1 MNKKRIAVFTAIL
14 AFINLSI
21 FAQFINVK
29 KDANGWRLMD
39 GRKEIEVKGIVWS
52 YTPIG
57 ETHTYDLWSKSD
69 EYIERMIDTD
79 MPMLKAMGV
88 NAIRCFSD
96 IPPKWIEYIYTKYGI
111 YTIVNNLLGRYGVTV
126 NGTWYAN
133 TDYSD
138 LYTRETLVAM
148 AEETAEK
155 YRAVNG
161 VLMYMFGNESNYGL
175 VWSGSEIENLPAG
188 EQNTVKAGYLYSLLE
203 EAMAACKEIDPF
215 HPVGIVNGDTQ
226 YLELIKELCPSLDI
240 LGVNAY
246 RGYRFYDSFYENVA
260 DVLDKPI
267 MFTEAGADAYNEITH
282 QEDQFAQMSYLMS
295 QWKEIYQQGYGK
307 GRSQN
312 VIGGFVFEWIDE
324 WWKHYQNKDLEL
336 HNDTGT
342 WSNSGYELDYR
353 DGLNNMDEEWFGICA
368 QSTLTDRGI
377 NKRIPRASY
386 YLLQDIWKLSLYNST
401 EADIDKTFAG
411 LDTAMYLANGNEKS
425 IKEMLNENKIV
436 QIDTLDAT
444 VQVTTPVYMNRLLGA
459 LKKKDKRGAKDAFE
473 YVNEDKETV
482 KTTVSA
488 ETTLGLSLKPMENL
502 SGSVVLKAWTDAP
515 HTHLGDEYASYFKKG
530 SDAST
535 KTNAPDAPEYK
546 YVDLYSASMN
556 YTGNWFDINGYYHT
570 GHASFENTGDI
581 FNISKEAFDIIGYDT
596 YGSKAPIAL
605 EFVGKGLLQGL
616 SVIGGP
622 EIWGSAKPQIQANY
636 FRWFPTESLM
646 VPDFTLGVVYAE
658 EFGAKSVVNLDPYGA
673 YGAGRKASIYGEAVL
688 DPWVTVKAGVLH
700 AGNEKVDAIYK
711 KDNGKLAKIKLQDT
725 LGGYAQI
732 GTNMFQHMYIYGN
745 AIYRGLVAETNPA
758 AVRGSFFTAD
768 SGAGNR
774 FEMQV
779 GVDAS
784 YGDFVFKPVVRARVP
799 LQQPKDRKLVAD
811 NSPFIVGLG
820 NRQAI
825 EVEAVLTY
833 DPEGAT
839 WFHEWNGDDI
849 EGAKFAF
856 SLTGMYTLYA
866 GKTDFIP
873 FKSSDWN
880 TYTKASG
887 VKNSNYMWYDGSPL
901 PEQKNLWQV
910 GTRIVTNPIPDL
922 RVIVTADGGYLGAT
936 NGAYADAGNPEYI
949 YFVNAGLA
957 ARYNHWI
964 GSTNWSVNAWGPEGW
979 WRNFNM
985 TFPLQYSIDIAYGF
999 GKVPSFLDATN
1010 RIGVKVTGRKFG
1022 KYSQDAYNALPKGSV
1037 MNGSSYAEV
1046 TTYLNIGL

>member
-1 MNKKRIAVFTAIL
+1 MNKKRFAVFTGIL
-14 AFINLSI
+14 LFLHISI
-21 FAQFINVK
+21 FAQFITVK
-29 KDANGWRLMD
+29 KDDKGWRLMED
-39 GRKEIEVKGIVWS
+39 RKEIEVKGIVWS

-69 EYIERMIDTD
+69 EFIERMIDTD
-79 MPMLKAMGV
+79 MPLLKAMGV

-96 IPPKWIEYIYTKYGI
+96 IPPKWVEYIYTKYGI

-126 NGTWYAN
+126 NGTWYSN

-138 LYTRETLVAM
+138 LYTRQTLIAM

-175 VWSGSEIENLPAG
+175 VWSGSEIENLPVG

-203 EAMAACKEIDPF
+203 EAMAACKDIDPF

-260 DVLDKPI
+260 EVLDKPI

-368 QSTLTDRGI
+368 QSKLTDRGI

-386 YLLQDIWKLSLYNST
+386 YLLQDIWKLSLYKSS
-401 EADIDKTFAG
+401 ESDIDKTFAS
-411 LDTAMYLANGNEKS
+411 LDTAMYLSRGNEKS
-425 IKEMLNENKIV
+425 IKEMINENKMV
-436 QIDTLDAT
+436 QIDSLDVN
-444 VQVTTPVYMNRLLGA
+444 VQTTTPVYVNRLWGNI
-459 LKKKDKRGAKDAFE
+459 KKKDNVKDSFE
-473 YVNEDKETV
+473 YMNTEGENNR
-482 KTTVSA
+482 TTVSA
-488 ETTLGLSLKPMENL
+488 ETTLGLKLEPLENL
-502 SGSVVLKAWTDAP
+502 KGDVVLKVWNDAP
-515 HTHLGDEYASYFKKG
+515 RTSLGDEYASYYKKNP
-530 SDAST
+530 DNASAD
-535 KTNAPDAPEYK
+535 KELQYAD
-546 YVDLYSASMN
+546 VYSASMN
-556 YTGNWFDINGYYHT
+556 YSGSLFDVNGYYHT

-596 YGSKAPIAL
+596 YGSKAPIAIEL
-605 EFVGKGLLQGL
+605 VGKELLSGF

-622 EIWGSAKPQIQANY
+622 EIWGGAKPQIQANY
-636 FRWFPTESLM
+636 YRWFPTESLII
-646 VPDFTLGVVYAE
+646 PDFTLGIVYSE
-658 EFGAKSVVNLDPYGA
+658 EFGAKADPNLDPYNA
-673 YGAGRKASIYGEAVL
+673 YGAGRKASIYGEAVI
-688 DPWVTVKAGVLH
+688 DPWVTLKAGVLH
-700 AGNEKVDAIYK
+700 AGNEKVGAVYTR
-711 KDNGKLAKIKLQDT
+711 DNGKQAKINYLDT
-725 LGGYAQI
+725 LGGYAQL
-732 GTNMFQHMYIYGN
+732 GTNMFQHMYIYGT
-745 AIYRGLVAETNPA
+745 AIYRGLVTDTNPA

-774 FEMQV
+774 FEAQV

-784 YGDFVFKPVVRARVP
+784 YGDFVFKPVIRARVP
-799 LQQPKDRKLVAD
+799 LQGPQNRRLTQG
-811 NSPFIVGLG
+811 SPFIVGLG

-825 EVEAVLTY
+825 EAEAVITY

-839 WFHEWNGDDI
+839 WYHEWNSDDI
-849 EGAKFAF
+849 EGAKFAI
-856 SLTGMYTLYA
+856 SVSGMYTLYA
-866 GKTDFIP
+866 GKTDNIP
-873 FKSSDWN
+873 FKSSDSKSV
-880 TYTKASG
+880 TKETG
-887 VKNSNYMWYDGSPL
+887 VMVNGILWYDDSTAL
-901 PEQKNLWQV
+901 PAQRNLWQA
-910 GTRIVTNPIPDL
+910 GTRIVTNPVPGL

-936 NGAYADAGNPEYI
+936 TGAYAGAGTPEYI
-949 YFVNAGLA
+949 YFTNAGLA

-964 GSTNWSVNAWGPEGW
+964 GSTNWSFNAWGPEGW
-979 WRNFNM
+979 WRNFNQ
-985 TFPLQYSIDIAYGF
+985 TFPLQFNFDFAYGF
-999 GKVPSFLDATN
+999 GTQPSFLDSKN
-1010 RIGVKVTGRKFG
+1010 RIGVKLEGRKFG
-1022 KYSQDAYNALPKGSV
+1022 KNSSDPYGALPAGANI
-1037 MNGSSYAEV
+1037 NGSTYVEV
-1046 TTYLNIGL
+1046 TTYVNIGL

>member
-1 MNKKRIAVFTAIL
+1 MNKKRLAVFAAL
-14 AFINLSI
+14 VAFVNISI
-21 FAQFINVK
+21 FAQFITVK
-29 KDANGWRLMD
+29 KDDKGWRLLD
-39 GRKEIEVKGIVWS
+39 DRKEIEVKGIVWS

-96 IPPKWIEYIYTKYGI
+96 IPPKWVEYIYTKYGI

-138 LYTRETLVAM
+138 QYTRETLIAM

-175 VWSGSEIENLPAG
+175 VWSGSEIENLPVG

-203 EAMAACKEIDPF
+203 EAMAACKDIDPF

-246 RGYRFYDSFYENVA
+246 RGFRFYDSFYENVA
-260 DVLDKPI
+260 EVLDKPL

-282 QEDQFAQMSYLMS
+282 QEDQYAQMAYLMS

-368 QSTLTDRGI
+368 QSKLTDRGI
-377 NKRIPRASY
+377 NKRIPRAAY
-386 YLLQDIWKLSLYNST
+386 YLLQDIWKLSLYKST
-401 EADIDKTFAG
+401 EADIDQTFAS

-425 IKEMLNENKIV
+425 IKEMINENKIV

-444 VQVTTPVYMNRLLGA
+444 VQVTTPVYVNRLLGA
-459 LKKKDKRGAKDAFE
+459 LKKKEGVKDSFE
-473 YVNEDKETV
+473 YTNELNETNM
-482 KTTVSA
+482 TRVSA
-488 ETTLGLSLKPMENL
+488 ETTLGLTVKPVENL
-502 SGSVVLKAWTDAP
+502 TGSVVVKAWNDAP
-515 HTHLGDEYASYFKKG
+515 RTNLGEEYPSYYKQVEG
-530 SDAST
+530 DS
-535 KTNAPDAPEYK
+535 NAERELK
-546 YVDLYSASMN
+546 YVDFYSASAN
-556 YTGNWFDINGYYHT
+556 YSGNLFDLNGYYHV

-596 YGSKAPIAL
+596 YGSKAPIAIEL
-605 EFVGKGLLQGL
+605 VGKGLFEGL

-636 FRWFPTESLM
+636 YKWFPTESLI
-646 VPDFTLGVVYAE
+646 VPDFTIGLVYAE
-658 EFGAKSVVNLDPYGA
+658 EFGAKSEVNFDPYGA
-673 YGAGRKASIYGEAVL
+673 FGAGRKASIYAEAVL
-688 DPWVTVKAGVLH
+688 DPWVTLKVGGLH
-700 AGNEKVDAIYK
+700 AGNEKVDAVYTK
-711 KDNGKLAKIKLQDT
+711 ANGKLAKVKMIDT
-725 LGGYAQI
+725 LGGYAQL

-774 FEMQV
+774 FEVQA

-799 LQQPKDRKLVAD
+799 LQGPKDRSLLQG
-811 NSPFIVGLG
+811 SPFIVGLG

-866 GKTDFIP
+866 GKTDNIP
-873 FKSSDWN
+873 YKSNNSVEKE
-880 TYTKASG
+880 TPTG
-887 VKNSNYMWYDGSPL
+887 VKVTNLVWYDQDTSL
-901 PEQKNLWQV
+901 PAQKNLWQV
-910 GTRIVTNPIPDL
+910 GTRIVTNPIPNL

-936 NGAYADAGNPEYI
+936 TGAYKAAGSPEYI
-949 YFVNAGLA
+949 YFANAGLA

-964 GSTNWSVNAWGPEGW
+964 GSTNWSINAWGPEGW

-985 TFPLQYSIDIAYGF
+985 TFPLQFTFDIAYGF
-999 GKVPSFLDATN
+999 GDQPSFLDATN
-1010 RIGVKVTGRKFG
+1010 RIGLKLNGRKFG
-1022 KYSQDAYNALPKGSV
+1022 KYSSDPYGALPMGGKL
-1037 MNGSSYAEV
+1037 NGSTFVEV
-1046 TTYLNIGL
+1046 TTYMNIGL

>member
-1 MNKKRIAVFTAIL
+1 MNKKRIAIFTGIL
-14 AFINLSI
+14 LFLNLSI
-21 FAQFINVK
+21 FAQFITVK
-29 KDANGWRLMD
+29 KDANGWRLMED
-39 GRKEIEVKGIVWS
+39 RKEIEVKGIVWS

-69 EYIERMIDTD
+69 EFIERMIDTD
-79 MPMLKAMGV
+79 MPLLKAMGV

-96 IPPKWIEYIYTKYGI
+96 IPPKWVEYIYTKYGI

-138 LYTRETLVAM
+138 LYTRETLIAM

-203 EAMAACKEIDPF
+203 EAMAACKDIDPF

-307 GRSQN
+307 SRSQN

-324 WWKHYQNKDLEL
+324 WWKHYQNKELEL

-368 QSTLTDRGI
+368 QSKLTDRGI

-386 YLLQDIWKLSLYNST
+386 YLLQDIWKLSLYKSS
-401 EADIDKTFAG
+401 EDEIDDTFAS
-411 LDTAMYLANGNEKS
+411 LNTAMYLARGNEKS
-425 IKEMLNENKIV
+425 VKEMLNENSMIK
-436 QIDTLDAT
+436 IDTLDAT
-444 VQVTTPVYMNRLLGA
+444 VQATTPVYVNRLWGA
-459 LKKKDKRGAKDAFE
+459 LKKGEGAKESFE
-473 YVNEDKETV
+473 YLNEKNQTN

-488 ETTLGLSLKPMENL
+488 ETSLGVTVKPMENL
-502 SGSVVLKAWTDAP
+502 TGSVVLKAWNEAP
-515 HTHLGDEYASYFKKG
+515 QTSLGDEYPSYYK
-530 SDAST
+530 AST
-535 KTNAPDAPEYK
+535 GTSTSQPKPELK
-546 YVDLYSASMN
+546 YVDFYSASMN
-556 YTGNWFDINGYYHT
+556 YSGNLFDINGYYHT

-605 EFVGKGLLQGL
+605 EFVGKNLLEGLT
-616 SVIGGP
+616 VIGGP
-622 EIWGSAKPQIQANY
+622 EIWGSAKPQVQLNY
-636 FRWFPTESLM
+636 YKWLPTESLLI
-646 VPDFTLGVVYAE
+646 PDFTIGLVYAE
-658 EFGAKSVVNLDPYGA
+658 EFGAKSEVNLDPYGA
-673 YGAGRKASIYGEAVL
+673 FGAGRKASVYGEAVL
-688 DPWVTVKAGVLH
+688 EPWVTLKAAALYS
-700 AGNEKVDAIYK
+700 GNEKVGAVYT
-711 KDNGKLAKIKLQDT
+711 KDNGRLAKIKEIDT
-725 LGGYAQI
+725 LGAYAQL

-774 FEMQV
+774 FEVQA

-799 LQQPKDRKLVAD
+799 LQQPNGRSLVKG
-811 NSPFIVGLG
+811 SPFIVGLG

-866 GKTDFIP
+866 GKTDLIP
-873 FKSSDWN
+873 FKSGDW
-880 TYTKASG
+880 ASKIKENG
-887 VKNSNYMWYDGSPL
+887 TRYGNFLWYDSDAL
-901 PEQKNLWQV
+901 PAQKNLWQV
-910 GTRIVTNPIPDL
+910 GTRIVTNPVPDL

-936 NGAYADAGNPEYI
+936 TGAYASAGNPEYI
-949 YFVNAGLA
+949 YFANAGLA

-964 GSTNWSVNAWGPEGW
+964 GSTNWSFNAWGPEGW

-985 TFPLQYSIDIAYGF
+985 TFPLQFTFDVAYGF
-999 GKVPSFLDATN
+999 GNNPSFLDATN
-1010 RIGVKVTGRKFG
+1010 RLGVKLSGRKFG
-1022 KYSQDAYNALPKGSV
+1022 KYSEDAYGALPKGSTV
-1037 MNGSSYAEV
+1037 NGSTFVEV
-1046 TTYLNIGL
+1046 TTYVNIGL

>member
-1 MNKKRIAVFTAIL
+1 MNKKRLAVFTGLLMFLNI
-14 AFINLSI
+14 SI
-21 FAQFINVK
+21 FAQFISVK
-29 KDANGWRLMD
+29 KDANGWRLLD
-39 GRKEIEVKGIVWS
+39 DRKEIEVKGIVWS

-69 EYIERMIDTD
+69 EFIERMIDTD

-96 IPPKWIEYIYTKYGI
+96 IPPKWVEYIYTKYGI

-138 LYTRETLVAM
+138 LYTRETLIAM

-175 VWSGSEIENLPAG
+175 VWSGSEIENLPVG

-203 EAMAACKEIDPF
+203 EAMAACKDIDPF

-246 RGYRFYDSFYENVA
+246 RGFKFYDSFYENVA

-324 WWKHYQNKDLEL
+324 WWKHYQNKELEL

-368 QSTLTDRGI
+368 QSKLTDRGI
-377 NKRIPRASY
+377 HKRIPRAAY
-386 YLLQDIWKLSLYNST
+386 YLLQDIWKLSLYKST
-401 EADIDKTFAG
+401 EEDIDNTFAS
-411 LDTAMYLANGNEKS
+411 LNTAMYLANGNEKS
-425 IKEMLNENKIV
+425 IKEMFNENKMIQV
-436 QIDTLDAT
+436 DTLNAT
-444 VQVTTPVYMNRLLGA
+444 VQATTPVFVNRLKEA
-459 LKKKDKRGAKDAFE
+459 LESNDGVKDAFE
-473 YVNEDKETV
+473 YVNEKGENQ

-488 ETTLGLSLKPMENL
+488 ETTLGITVKPVENL
-502 SGSVVLKAWTDAP
+502 SGSAVLKVWNNAP
-515 HTHLGDEYASYFKKG
+515 QTNLGDEYASYYKKG
-530 SDAST
+530 
-535 KTNAPDAPEYK
+535 PDSSSSVPKRELQ

-556 YTGNWFDINGYYHT
+556 YTGNLFDINGYYHV
-570 GHASFENTGDI
+570 GHASFENSGDV

-596 YGSKAPIAL
+596 YGSKAPIAV
-605 EFVGKGLLQGL
+605 EFVGKDLLQGL
-616 SVIGGP
+616 TVIGGP
-622 EIWGSAKPQIQANY
+622 EIWGAAKPQIQANY
-636 FRWFPTESLM
+636 FKWIPTASVY
-646 VPDFTLGVVYAE
+646 VPDFTIGLVYAE
-658 EFGAKSVVNLDPYGA
+658 EFGPKSAVTLDPYNA
-673 YGAGRKASIYGEAVL
+673 FGAGRKASVYAEAVL
-688 DPWVTVKAGVLH
+688 DPWVTVKVGALH
-700 AGNEKVDAIYK
+700 AGNEKVGTIYT
-711 KDNGKLAKIKLQDT
+711 KDNGKLSKITYADT
-725 LGGYAQI
+725 LGGYVQL
-732 GTNMFQHMYIYGN
+732 GTNMFQHMYIYGTG
-745 AIYRGLVAETNPA
+745 IYRGLVAETNPA
-758 AVRGSFFTAD
+758 MVRGSFFTAD

-774 FEMQV
+774 IEAQV
-779 GVDAS
+779 GVDVG
-784 YGDFVFKPVVRARVP
+784 YGNFVFKPVVRARVP
-799 LQQPKDRKLVAD
+799 LQQPKGRDLLKG
-811 NSPFIVGLG
+811 SPFIVGLG

-839 WFHEWNGDDI
+839 WFHEWNSDDI

-866 GKTDFIP
+866 GKTDNLA
-873 FKSSDWN
+873 FKSSDWVSV
-880 TYTKASG
+880 TKENGS
-887 VKNSNYMWYDGSPL
+887 KYSNYIWYDGGAL
-901 PEQKNLWQV
+901 PVQKNLWQV
-910 GTRIVTNPIPDL
+910 GTRIVTNPLPGL
-922 RVIVTADGGYLGAT
+922 RVIAT
-936 NGAYADAGNPEYI
+936 ADAGCLGALTGTYTDTEEFVK
-949 YFVNAGLA
+949 FVNAGLA
-957 ARYNHWI
+957 VRYNHWI
-964 GSTNWSVNAWGPEGW
+964 GATNWSFNTWGPESW
-979 WRNFNM
+979 WRNFNQ
-985 TFPLQYSIDIAYGF
+985 TFPLQYSFDIAYGF
-999 GKVPSFLDATN
+999 GNAPSFLDNSN
-1010 RIGVKVTGRKFG
+1010 RIGVKVVGRKFG
-1022 KYSQDAYNALPKGSV
+1022 KYSSDPYNALPKGV
-1037 MNGSSYAEV
+1037 MKNKKIPEGTSYAEI
-1046 TTYLNIGL
+1046 TTYVNIGL

>member
-1 MNKKRIAVFTAIL
+1 MNKKRIAVFAALL
-14 AFINLSI
+14 AFVNISI
-21 FAQFINVK
+21 FAQFISVK
-29 KDANGWRLMD
+29 KDDKGWRLMD
-39 GRKEIEVKGIVWS
+39 DRKEIEVKGIVWS

-69 EYIERMIDTD
+69 EFIERMIDTD

-96 IPPKWIEYIYTKYGI
+96 IPPKWVEYIYTKYGI

-138 LYTRETLVAM
+138 LYTRETLIAM

-203 EAMAACKEIDPF
+203 EAMSACKDIDPF

-246 RGYRFYDSFYENVA
+246 RGFRFYNSFYENVA

-282 QEDQFAQMSYLMS
+282 QEDQYAQMAYLTS

-312 VIGGFVFEWIDE
+312 VIGGFVFEWVDE
-324 WWKHYQNKDLEL
+324 WWKHYQNKELEL

-368 QSTLTDRGI
+368 QSKLKDRGI
-377 NKRIPRASY
+377 HKRIPRASY
-386 YLLQDIWKLSLYNST
+386 YMLQDVWKLSLYKST
-401 EADIDKTFAG
+401 EEEIEERFAS
-411 LDTAMYLANGNEKS
+411 LDSAMYLANGNEKS
-425 IKEMLNENKIV
+425 IKEMLNENKMI
-436 QIDTLDAT
+436 QLDTLDAT
-444 VQVTTPVYMNRLLGA
+444 VQNTTPVYANRVLGA
-459 LKKKDKRGAKDAFE
+459 IKNKSGLKDSFE
-473 YVNEDKETV
+473 YINADGDNNRS
-482 KTTVSA
+482 TTTA
-488 ETTLGLSLKPMENL
+488 ETTLGVTVKPLENL
-502 SGSVVLKAWTDAP
+502 SGTAVVKAFTDAP
-515 HTHLGDEYASYFKKG
+515 YTNLGDEYASYFKD
-530 SDAST
+530 S
-535 KTNAPDAPEYK
+535 PDSSLSQPKNEVK
-546 YVDLYSASMN
+546 YVDFYSGSLN
-556 YTGNWFDINGYYHT
+556 YTGNLFDINGYYHV

-605 EFVGKGLLQGL
+605 EFVGKGLLEGF

-622 EIWGSAKPQIQANY
+622 EIWGGAKPQIQANY
-636 FRWFPTESLM
+636 FKWLPTASLI
-646 VPDFTLGVVYAE
+646 VPDFTIGAVYAE
-658 EFGAKSVVNLDPYGA
+658 EFGPKSIIDLDPYNA
-673 YGAGRKASIYGEAVL
+673 YGAGRKLSLYAQAYLE
-688 DPWVTVKAGVLH
+688 PWVTLRVAALH
-700 AGNEKVDAIYK
+700 AGNEKVGASYITA
-711 KDNGKLAKIKLQDT
+711 NGELAKITYLDT
-725 LGGYAQI
+725 LGGYVHL
-732 GTNMFQHMYIYGN
+732 GTNMFQHLYIYGN
-745 AIYRGLVAETNPA
+745 GIYRGLVAETNAA

-774 FEMQV
+774 IEAQV

-784 YGDFVFKPVVRARVP
+784 YGNFVFKPVFRARTP
-799 LQQPKDRKLVAD
+799 IQKPADRSLLAG
-811 NSPFIVGLG
+811 SPFAVGLG
-820 NRQAI
+820 NRHAL

-839 WFHEWNGDDI
+839 WFHEWNSSDI
-849 EGAKFAF
+849 EGAKLAF

-866 GKTDFIP
+866 GQTDDIP
-873 FKSSDWN
+873 FKSSDWV
-880 TYTKASG
+880 TKTAASG
-887 VKNSNYMWYDGSPL
+887 VKLSGMTWYNGGAL
-901 PEQKNLWQV
+901 PEQHNLWQV
-910 GTRIVTNPIPDL
+910 GLRIVTNPLPGL
-922 RVIVTADGGYLGAT
+922 RLIATADGGSLGAT
-936 NGAYADAGNPEYI
+936 TGAYVSAGTPEYI
-949 YFVNAGLA
+949 HFVNAGLA
-957 ARYNHWI
+957 ARYKHWI
-964 GSTNWSVNAWGPEGW
+964 CSGNLSLNTWGPESW
-979 WRNFNM
+979 WRNFNQ
-985 TFPLQYSIDIAYGF
+985 TFPLQFSVDLAYGF
-999 GKVPSFLDATN
+999 GDQPSFLDAKN
-1010 RIGVKVTGRKFG
+1010 RIGVKMSGRKFG
-1022 KYSQDAYNALPKGSV
+1022 QYSSDPYGALPKGAT
-1037 MNGSSYAEV
+1037 MNGSTYVEI
-1046 TTYLNIGL
+1046 TTYVNIGL

>member
-1 MNKKRIAVFTAIL
+1 MNKKRFAVFTGIL
-14 AFINLSI
+14 LFLNISI
-21 FAQFINVK
+21 FAQFITVK
-29 KDANGWRLMD
+29 KDANGWRLMED
-39 GRKEIEVKGIVWS
+39 RKEIEVKGIVWS

-69 EYIERMIDTD
+69 EFIERMIDTD

-96 IPPKWIEYIYTKYGI
+96 IPPKWVEYIYTKYGI
-111 YTIVNNLLGRYGVTV
+111 YTIVNNLLGRYGVAV

-138 LYTRETLVAM
+138 LYTRETLVEM
-148 AEETAEK
+148 AVETAEK

-175 VWSGSEIENLPAG
+175 VWSGSEIENLPVG

-203 EAMAACKEIDPF
+203 EAMAACKDIDPF

-246 RGYRFYDSFYENVA
+246 RGFRFYDSFYENVA
-260 DVLDKPI
+260 EVLDKPI

-282 QEDQFAQMSYLMS
+282 QEDQYAQMAYLMS

-312 VIGGFVFEWIDE
+312 VIGGFVFEWMDE

-368 QSTLTDRGI
+368 QSKLTDRGI

-386 YLLQDIWKLSLYNST
+386 YLLQDIWKLSLYKSS
-401 EADIDKTFAG
+401 ESDINKTFAS
-411 LDTAMYLANGNEKS
+411 LNTSMYLAQGNEKS
-425 IKEMLNENKIV
+425 IKEMINENKLV

-444 VQVTTPVYMNRLLGA
+444 VQVTTPMYVNRVWGA
-459 LKKKDKRGAKDAFE
+459 IKDNGHLKESFE
-473 YVNEDKETV
+473 YQNAKGENV
-482 KTTVSA
+482 KTTVTA
-488 ETTLGLSLKPMENL
+488 ETTLGLTVKPMENL
-502 SGSVVLKAWTDAP
+502 SGTAVIKAWTDSP
-515 HTHLGDEYASYFKKG
+515 YTNLGDRWASYYKDG
-530 SDAST
+530 PDYST
-535 KTNAPDAPEYK
+535 TQPEAELK
-546 YVDLYSASMN
+546 YVDFYSASLN
-556 YTGNWFDINGYYHT
+556 YSGNLFDINGYYHV

-605 EFVGKGLLQGL
+605 EFVGKNLLEGLT
-616 SVIGGP
+616 VIGGP
-622 EIWGSAKPQIQANY
+622 EIWGSAKPQVQANY
-636 FRWFPTESLM
+636 FRWFPTESLF
-646 VPDFTLGVVYAE
+646 VPDFTIGLVYAE
-658 EFGAKSVVNLDPYGA
+658 EFGAKSSPSLDPYNA
-673 YGAGRKASIYGEAVL
+673 YGAGRKASIYAAAVL
-688 DPWVTVKAGVLH
+688 DPWVTLKLGVLH
-700 AGNEKVDAIYK
+700 AGSEKVGAKYIDQ
-711 KDNGKLAKIKLQDT
+711 NGNSSKITYLDT
-725 LGGYAQI
+725 LGGYVQL

-745 AIYRGLVAETNPA
+745 AIYRGLVADTNPA
-758 AVRGSFFTAD
+758 EVRGSFFTAD

-774 FEMQV
+774 FEAQV
-779 GVDAS
+779 GVDVG

-799 LQQPKDRKLVAD
+799 LQQPKGRDLLTG
-811 NSPFIVGLG
+811 SPFIVGLG

-866 GKTDFIP
+866 GKTDNLP
-873 FKSSDWN
+873 FKSN
-880 TYTKASG
+880 TWTSVTNETTAKY
-887 VKNSNYMWYDGSPL
+887 SNMIWYNGGAL
-901 PEQKNLWQV
+901 PEQRNLWQV
-910 GTRIVTNPIPDL
+910 GTRIVTNPLPGL
-922 RVIVTADGGYLGAT
+922 RIIATADGGCLGALT
-936 NGAYADAGNPEYI
+936 GAYQGDYPELVQ
-949 YFVNAGLA
+949 FVNAGLA
-957 ARYNHWI
+957 VRYNHWI
-964 GSTNWSVNAWGPEGW
+964 GSTKWSFNTWGPESW
-979 WRNFNM
+979 WRNFNQ
-985 TFPLQYSIDIAYGF
+985 TFPLQFSFDIAYGF
-999 GKVPSFLDATN
+999 GDNPSFLDAKN
-1010 RIGVKVTGRKFG
+1010 RIGLSIIGRKFG
-1022 KYSQDAYNALPKGSV
+1022 KYSSDAYNALPNGAVVDGSAYV
-1037 MNGSSYAEV
+1037 EI
-1046 TTYLNIGL
+1046 TTYVNIGL

>member
-1 MNKKRIAVFTAIL
+1 MNKKRLAAFTAFFI
-14 AFINLSI
+14 FINLSI
-21 FAQFINVK
+21 FAQFITVK
-29 KDANGWRLMD
+29 KDDKGWRLMED
-39 GRKEIEVKGIVWS
+39 RKEIEVKGIVWS

-69 EYIERMIDTD
+69 EFIERMIDTD

-96 IPPKWIEYIYTKYGI
+96 IPPKWVEYIYTKYGI

-138 LYTRETLVAM
+138 LYTRETLIAM

-203 EAMAACKEIDPF
+203 EAMAACKDIDPF

-246 RGYRFYDSFYENVA
+246 RGYRFYDSFYENIA

-324 WWKHYQNKDLEL
+324 WWKHYQNKEL
-336 HNDTGT
+336 DIHNDTGT

-368 QSTLTDRGI
+368 QSKIKDRGI

-401 EADIDKTFAG
+401 ESDIDESFAS
-411 LDTAMYLANGNEKS
+411 LNTAMYLANGNEKS
-425 IKEMLNENKIV
+425 IKESLNENKMV
-436 QIDTLDAT
+436 QIDTLSANI
-444 VQVTTPVYMNRLLGA
+444 QATTPVYVNRLWGA
-459 LKKKDKRGAKDAFE
+459 IKNNGDVKNAFE
-473 YVNEDKETV
+473 YMNEDGENN

-488 ETTLGLSLKPMENL
+488 ETTLGLTINPLENL
-502 SGSVVLKAWTDAP
+502 SASVVVKAWNDAP
-515 HTHLGDEYASYFKKG
+515 YTNLGDEYASYYKE
-530 SDAST
+530 SPDYSST
-535 KTNAPDAPEYK
+535 AQEKELQ
-546 YVDLYSASMN
+546 YVDFYSASVN
-556 YTGNWFDINGYYHT
+556 YSGELFDLNGYYHV

-581 FNISKEAFDIIGYDT
+581 FSISKEAFDIIGYDT
-596 YGSKAPIAL
+596 YGSKAPIAVEL
-605 EFVGKGLLQGL
+605 VGKSLLEGLT
-616 SVIGGP
+616 VIGGP

-636 FRWFPTESLM
+636 YKRFPTESLSI
-646 VPDFTLGVVYAE
+646 PDFTLGLVYAE
-658 EFGAKSVVNLDPYGA
+658 EFGAKSDASLDPYNS
-673 YGAGRKASIYGEAVL
+673 YGAGRKASIYVDTVL
-688 DPWVTVKAGVLH
+688 DPWFTLKLGMLH
-700 AGNEKVDAIYK
+700 AGNEKVGASYTC
-711 KDNGKLAKIKLQDT
+711 KDGSLSTINYLDT
-725 LGGYAQI
+725 LGGYVQL
-732 GTNMFQHMYIYGN
+732 GTNMFQHMYIYGTG
-745 AIYRGLVAETNPA
+745 IYRGLVADTNPA
-758 AVRGSFFTAD
+758 EVRGSFFTAD

-774 FEMQV
+774 IEAQA

-784 YGDFVFKPVVRARVP
+784 YGDFVFKPVLRARVP
-799 LQQPKDRKLVAD
+799 IQEPNGRNLL
-811 NSPFIVGLG
+811 NGSPFAVGFG

-825 EVEAVLTY
+825 EAEAVLTY

-849 EGAKFAF
+849 EGAKFAC
-856 SLTGMYTLYA
+856 SISGLYTFYA
-866 GKTDFIP
+866 GKTDNIP
-873 FKSSDWN
+873 FKSSDWTTVTN
-880 TYTKASG
+880 DSG
-887 VKNSNYMWYDGSPL
+887 AKYSNYIWYDGGAL
-901 PEQKNLWQV
+901 PIQKNLWQL
-910 GTRIVTNPIPDL
+910 GGRIVTNLIPGL
-922 RVIVTADGGYLGAT
+922 RIIATADGGCLGAT
-936 NGAYADAGNPEYI
+936 TGAYETAGNPELI
-949 YFVNAGLA
+949 YFANVGLA

-964 GSTNWSVNAWGPEGW
+964 ASTDWSINTWGPETW
-979 WRNFNM
+979 WRNFNQ
-985 TFPLQYSIDIAYGF
+985 TFPLQYTIDVAYGF
-999 GKVPSFLDATN
+999 DNQPSFLEATN
-1010 RIGVKVTGRKFG
+1010 RFGVKISGRRYG
-1022 KYSQDAYNALPKGSV
+1022 KYSSDPYGALPKDSV
-1037 MNGSSYAEV
+1037 LDGSSYAEI

>member
-1 MNKKRIAVFTAIL
+1 MNKKRL
-14 AFINLSI
+14 AI
-21 FAQFINVK
+21 FAGILISLSLSLFAQQISVK
-29 KDANGWRLMD
+29 KDTNGWRLLD
-39 GRKEIEVKGIVWS
+39 GKREIEVKGIVWS

-69 EYIERMIDTD
+69 EFIERMIDTD
-79 MPMLKAMGV
+79 MPLLQAMGV

-96 IPPKWIEYIYTKYGI
+96 IPPRWIEYIYTKYGI

-138 LYTRETLVAM
+138 YYTREALVQM
-148 AEETAEK
+148 AVDTAEK
-155 YRAVNG
+155 YKGVNG

-175 VWSGSEIENLPAG
+175 VWQGSEIEDLPVG
-188 EQNTVKAGYLYSLLE
+188 EQDVVKAGYLYSLLE
-203 EAMAACKEIDPF
+203 EAMAACKEIDPSK
-215 HPVGIVNGDTQ
+215 PVGIVNGDTQ
-226 YLELIKELCPSLDI
+226 YLELIKMLCPSLDV

-246 RGYRFYDSFYENVA
+246 RGFRFYDSFYENVA
-260 DVLDKPI
+260 EVLDKPL
-267 MFTEAGADAYNEITH
+267 MFTESGADAYNELTH
-282 QEDQFAQMSYLMS
+282 QEDQYAQMVYLMS

-368 QSTLTDRGI
+368 QSKLTDRGI
-377 NKRIPRASY
+377 NKRIPRAAY
-386 YLLQDIWKLSLYNST
+386 YLLQDIWKLSLYKST
-401 EADIDKTFAG
+401 EADIDKTFAS

-425 IKEMLNENKIV
+425 IKEMINENKMI

-444 VQVTTPVYMNRLLGA
+444 VQVTTPVYVNRLLGA
-459 LKKKDKRGAKDAFE
+459 LKDKKGVKDSFE
-473 YVNEDKETV
+473 YMNEKNENV
-482 KTTVSA
+482 KTSVSA
-488 ETTLGLSLKPMENL
+488 ETTLGLSIKPMENL
-502 SGSVVLKAWTDAP
+502 SGTTVIKAWTDAP
-515 HTHLGDEYASYFKKG
+515 RTSLGDEYASYFKKG
-530 SDAST
+530 KDYSDTPGES
-535 KTNAPDAPEYK
+535 ELK
-546 YVDLYSASMN
+546 YVDFYSASMN
-556 YTGNWFDINGYYHT
+556 YTGNLFDINGYYHV

-605 EFVGKGLLQGL
+605 EFTGKGLLQGL

-636 FRWFPTESLM
+636 YRWIPTESLL
-646 VPDFTLGVVYAE
+646 VPDFTIGVVYAE
-658 EFGAKSVVNLDPYGA
+658 EFGARSDVDLEPYNA
-673 YGAGRKASIYGEAVL
+673 YGAGRKASLYAEAVL
-688 DPWVTVKAGVLH
+688 DPWATVKVGVLH
-700 AGNEKVDAIYK
+700 AGNEKVGASYTTDK
-711 KDNGKLAKIKLQDT
+711 GKLAKITYMDT
-725 LGGYAQI
+725 LGGYLQL
-732 GTNMFQHMYIYGN
+732 GTNMFQHMYIYANG
-745 AIYRGLVAETNPA
+745 IYRGLVAETNAA

-774 FEMQV
+774 IEAQL

-784 YGDFVFKPVVRARVP
+784 YGDFVFKPVIRARTPV
-799 LQQPKDRKLVAD
+799 QKPKGRDLLKG
-811 NSPFIVGLG
+811 SPFAVGLG
-820 NRQAI
+820 NRHAI
-825 EVEAVLTY
+825 EIEAVLTY

-849 EGAKFAF
+849 EGAKLAF

-866 GKTDFIP
+866 GKTDGIP
-873 FKSSDWN
+873 FKSDFWSTED
-880 TYTKASG
+880 KATG
-887 VKNSNYMWYDGSPL
+887 VKQSNYVWYDGGAL
-901 PEQKNLWQV
+901 PAQKNLWQV
-910 GTRIVTNPIPDL
+910 GGRIVTNPIPGL
-922 RVIVTADGGYLGAT
+922 RIIGTVDGGYLGAT
-936 NGAYADAGNPEYI
+936 TGAYESAGSPEYI
-949 YFVNAGLA
+949 YFANVGLA

-964 GSTNWSVNAWGPEGW
+964 GSTNWSFNAWGPESW

-985 TFPLQYSIDIAYGF
+985 TFPLQFSFDIAYGF
-999 GKVPSFLDATN
+999 DDKPSFLDSTN
-1010 RIGVKVTGRKFG
+1010 RIGVKIKGRKFG
-1022 KYSQDAYNALPKGSV
+1022 KYSQDSYNALPKNSV
-1037 MNGSSYAEV
+1037 VNGSAFAEI
-1046 TTYLNIGL
+1046 TTYVNIGL

>member
-29 KDANGWRLMD
+29 KDANGWRLME

-69 EYIERMIDTD
+69 EFIERMIDTD

-96 IPPKWIEYIYTKYGI
+96 IPPKWVEYIYTKYGI

-138 LYTRETLVAM
+138 QYTREALVAM

-175 VWSGSEIENLPAG
+175 VWSGSEIENLPVG

-246 RGYRFYDSFYENVA
+246 RGFRFYDSFYENVA

-324 WWKHYQNKDLEL
+324 WWKHYQNKDLDL

-368 QSTLTDRGI
+368 QSKLTDRGI
-377 NKRIPRASY
+377 NKRIPRAAY
-386 YLLQDIWKLSLYNST
+386 YLLQDIWKLSLYKST
-401 EADIDKTFAG
+401 EADIDQTFAS
-411 LDTAMYLANGNEKS
+411 LNTSMYLANGNEKS
-425 IKEMLNENKIV
+425 IKEMINENKIF
-436 QIDTLDAT
+436 QIDTLNAS
-444 VQVTTPVYMNRLLGA
+444 VQATTPVYVNRLLGA
-459 LKKKDKRGAKDAFE
+459 LKKKKGVKDSFE
-473 YVNEDKETV
+473 YINEKDENQ
-482 KTTVSA
+482 KTKVSA
-488 ETTLGLSLKPMENL
+488 ETTLGLTVKPVENL
-502 SGSVVLKAWTDAP
+502 TGSVVLKAWTDAP
-515 HTHLGDEYASYFKKG
+515 QTNLGDEYASYYKKG
-530 SDAST
+530 SDFVYS
-535 KTNAPDAPEYK
+535 NAPEERELK
-546 YVDLYSASMN
+546 YVDVYSASMN
-556 YTGNWFDINGYYHT
+556 YTGNLFDVNGYYHV
-570 GHASFENTGDI
+570 GHASFENTGDV

-596 YGSKAPIAL
+596 YGSKGPVAVEL
-605 EFVGKGLLQGL
+605 VGKGLLQGL

-622 EIWGSAKPQIQANY
+622 EIWGSAKPQVQANY
-636 FRWFPTESLM
+636 FRWFPTASLY
-646 VPDFTLGVVYAE
+646 VPDFTVGVVYAE
-658 EFGAKSVVNLDPYGA
+658 EFGSKSDPTLDPYNA
-673 YGAGRKASIYGEAVL
+673 YGAGRKVSLYADAFI
-688 DPWVTVKAGVLH
+688 DPWATLKIGVLH
-700 AGNEKVDAIYK
+700 AGNEKVGASYTTDK
-711 KDNGKLAKIKLQDT
+711 GKLAKITYMDT
-725 LGGYAQI
+725 LGGYIQL

-745 AIYRGLVAETNPA
+745 AIYRGLVADTNPA

-774 FEMQV
+774 FEAQF

-784 YGDFVFKPVVRARVP
+784 YGDFVFKPVIRARVP
-799 LQQPKDRKLVAD
+799 LQQPNGRDLITG
-811 NSPFIVGLG
+811 SPFAVGLG

-825 EVEAVLTY
+825 EFEAVLTY

-849 EGAKFAF
+849 EGAKIAC

-866 GKTDFIP
+866 GKTDNLP
-873 FKSSDWN
+873 FKSN
-880 TYTKASG
+880 TWTPAPVEMNSG
-887 VKNSNYMWYDGSPL
+887 AKYSNYVWYDGGAL
-901 PEQKNLWQV
+901 PVQKNLWQL
-910 GTRIVTNPIPDL
+910 GTRVVTNPIPGL
-922 RVIVTADGGYLGAT
+922 RIIATADGGCLGAT
-936 NGAYADAGNPEYI
+936 TGAYVGAGTPELI
-949 YFVNAGLA
+949 TFVNAGLA
-957 ARYNHWI
+957 VRYNHWI
-964 GSTNWSVNAWGPEGW
+964 GSTNWSFNTWGPESW
-979 WRNFNM
+979 WRNFNQ
-985 TFPLQYSIDIAYGF
+985 TFPLQFNFDIAYGF
-999 GKVPSFLDATN
+999 DQAPSFLEATN
-1010 RIGVKVTGRKFG
+1010 RIGVKVSGRKYG
-1022 KYSQDAYNALPKGSV
+1022 KYSSDPYGALPQGAV
-1037 MNGSSYAEV
+1037 MNGSTYVEITS
-1046 TTYLNIGL
+1046 YLNIGL

>member
-1 MNKKRIAVFTAIL
+1 MNKKRLAAFTAL
-14 AFINLSI
+14 LVFINLSI
-21 FAQFINVK
+21 FAQFITVK
-29 KDANGWRLMD
+29 KDDKGWRLMED
-39 GRKEIEVKGIVWS
+39 RKEIEVKGIVWS

-69 EYIERMIDTD
+69 EFIERMIDTD

-96 IPPKWIEYIYTKYGI
+96 IPPKWVEYIYTKYGI

-138 LYTRETLVAM
+138 QYTRETLIAM

-175 VWSGSEIENLPAG
+175 VWSGSEIENLPVG

-203 EAMAACKEIDPF
+203 EAMAACKDIDPF

-307 GRSQN
+307 GKSQN

-324 WWKHYQNKDLEL
+324 WWKHYQNKDLDI

-368 QSTLTDRGI
+368 QSKLTDRGI

-386 YLLQDIWKLSLYNST
+386 YLLQDIWKLSLYNCT
-401 EADIDKTFAG
+401 ESDIDKSFAS
-411 LDTAMYLANGNEKS
+411 LNTSMYLANGNEKS
-425 IKEMLNENKIV
+425 IKEIINENGIV
-436 QIDTLDAT
+436 KIDTLSAT
-444 VQVTTPVYMNRLLGA
+444 VQATTPVYVNRLWGA
-459 LKKKDKRGAKDAFE
+459 IKNKGDVKEAFE
-473 YVNEDKETV
+473 YINENDENN
-482 KTTVSA
+482 KTSVSA
-488 ETTLGLSLKPMENL
+488 ETTLGLTVKPLENL
-502 SGSVVLKAWTDAP
+502 SGSVVVKAWNDAP
-515 HTHLGDEYASYFKKG
+515 YTNLGDEYASYYKK
-530 SDAST
+530 
-535 KTNAPDAPEYK
+535 APENASSATERELK
-546 YVDLYSASMN
+546 YVDFYSAQMS
-556 YTGNWFDINGYYHT
+556 YSGNLFDLNGYYHV

-596 YGSKAPIAL
+596 YGSKAPIAIEL
-605 EFVGKGLLQGL
+605 VGKGLLEGL

-636 FRWFPTESLM
+636 YKSIPTAALF
-646 VPDFTLGVVYAE
+646 VPDFTFGLVYAE
-658 EFGAKSVVNLDPYGA
+658 EFGAKSDVTLDPYNA
-673 YGAGRKASIYGEAVL
+673 FGAGRKASVYLDAVI
-688 DPWVTVKAGVLH
+688 DPWVTLKLGVLH
-700 AGNEKVDAIYK
+700 AGNEKIGERYTLA
-711 KDNGKLAKIKLQDT
+711 NGKLSKITAKDT
-725 LGGYAQI
+725 LGAYIQL
-732 GTNMFQHMYIYGN
+732 GTNMFQHMYIYGTG
-745 AIYRGLVAETNPA
+745 IYRGLVADTNPA

-774 FEMQV
+774 IEAQL

-799 LQQPKDRKLVAD
+799 IQGPKGRNLLTG
-811 NSPFIVGLG
+811 SPFTVGLG

-856 SLTGMYTLYA
+856 SLSGLYTLYA
-866 GKTDFIP
+866 GKTDNLP
-873 FKSSDWN
+873 FKSKDW
-880 TYTKASG
+880 TSVTKDNG
-887 VKNSNYMWYDGSPL
+887 TKYGNYIWYDGGAL
-901 PEQKNLWQV
+901 PVQKNLWQL
-910 GTRIVTNPIPDL
+910 GGRIVTNPIPGL

-936 NGAYADAGNPEYI
+936 TGAYASGGNPELI
-949 YFVNAGLA
+949 YFANAGLA

-964 GSTNWSVNAWGPEGW
+964 ASTNWSFNAWGPETW
-979 WRNFNM
+979 WRNFNQ
-985 TFPLQYSIDIAYGF
+985 TFPLQYSFDIAYGF
-999 GKVPSFLDATN
+999 DNQPSFLDATN
-1010 RIGVKVTGRKFG
+1010 RIGLKLSGRNYG
-1022 KYSQDAYNALPKGSV
+1022 KYSSDPYGALPKNSVIDGSTYV
-1037 MNGSSYAEV
+1037 EV

>member
-1 MNKKRIAVFTAIL
+1 MNKKRLAVFAAL
-14 AFINLSI
+14 FAFINLSI
-21 FAQFINVK
+21 FAQFITVK
-29 KDANGWRLMD
+29 KDANGWRLMED
-39 GRKEIEVKGIVWS
+39 RKEIEVKGIVWS

-69 EYIERMIDTD
+69 EFIERMIDTD

-96 IPPKWIEYIYTKYGI
+96 IPPKWVEYIYTKYGI

-138 LYTRETLVAM
+138 LYTRETLIAM

-175 VWSGSEIENLPAG
+175 VWSGSEIENLPVG

-203 EAMAACKEIDPF
+203 EAMAACKDIDPF

-260 DVLDKPI
+260 EVLDKPI

-324 WWKHYQNKDLEL
+324 WWKHYQNKELEL

-368 QSTLTDRGI
+368 QSKITDRGI

-386 YLLQDIWKLSLYNST
+386 YLLQDIWKLSLYKST
-401 EADIDKTFAG
+401 EKDVEATFAS
-411 LDTAMYLANGNEKS
+411 LNTAMYLANGNEKS
-425 IKEMLNENKIV
+425 IKEMLNETNLLT
-436 QIDTLDAT
+436 IDSFDTT
-444 VQVTTPVYMNRLLGA
+444 VQTVTPVYANRLWGA
-459 LKKKDKRGAKDAFE
+459 IKKKDGIKDAFE
-473 YVNEDKETV
+473 YMNEKNENNKPVT
-482 KTTVSA
+482 SA
-488 ETTLGLSLKPMENL
+488 ETSIGVTVKPVENL
-502 SGSVVLKAWTDAP
+502 SGSAVLKAWNAAP
-515 HTHLGDEYASYFKKG
+515 YTNLGDEYASYYKKG
-530 SDAST
+530 PDYSST
-535 KTNAPDAPEYK
+535 APKSELQ
-546 YVDLYSASMN
+546 YVDVYSASMN
-556 YTGNWFDINGYYHT
+556 YQGNLFDINGYYHV

-596 YGSKAPIAL
+596 YGSKAPIAI
-605 EFVGKGLLQGL
+605 EFVGKSLLEGL

-622 EIWGSAKPQIQANY
+622 EIWGSAKPQVQLNY
-636 FRWFPTESLM
+636 YRSLPTESVF
-646 VPDFTLGVVYAE
+646 VPDFTIGLVYAE
-658 EFGAKSVVNLDPYGA
+658 EFGPSSSASLDPYNVF
-673 YGAGRKASIYGEAVL
+673 GAGRKASIYADAVL
-688 DPWVTVKAGVLH
+688 DPWVTLKVGALH
-700 AGNEKVDAIYK
+700 AGNEKVGEKYTTSK
-711 KDNGKLAKIKLQDT
+711 GKLAKINYQDT
-725 LGGYAQI
+725 LGGYVQL
-732 GTNMFQHMYIYGN
+732 GTNMFQHMYIYGTG
-745 AIYRGLVAETNPA
+745 IYRGLVAETNAA

-774 FEMQV
+774 IEAQV

-784 YGDFVFKPVVRARVP
+784 YGDFVFKPVVRARTP
-799 LQQPKDRKLVAD
+799 IQQPKGRDLLKG
-811 NSPFIVGLG
+811 SPFAVGLG

-866 GKTDFIP
+866 GKTDNIP
-873 FKSSDWN
+873 FKSSDWTSVTN
-880 TYTKASG
+880 PGG
-887 VKNSNYMWYDGSPL
+887 VKLSGYTWYDGGAL
-901 PEQKNLWQV
+901 PVQKNLWQV
-910 GTRIVTNPIPDL
+910 GTRIVTNPVPGL
-922 RVIVTADGGYLGAT
+922 RVIATADGGYLGAT
-936 NGAYADAGNPEYI
+936 TGAYSAAGTPEYI
-949 YFVNAGLA
+949 YFANAGLA

-964 GSTNWSVNAWGPEGW
+964 GSTNWSFNAWGPETW
-979 WRNFNM
+979 WRNFNQ
-985 TFPLQYSIDIAYGF
+985 TFPLQFSFDLAYGF
-999 GKVPSFLDATN
+999 GNNPSFLDSKN
-1010 RIGVKVTGRKFG
+1010 RIGVKVDGRKFG
-1022 KYSQDAYNALPKGSV
+1022 EHSSDPYGALPKGGV
-1037 MNGSSYAEV
+1037 MKGSTYVEV
-1046 TTYLNIGL
+1046 TTYFNIGI

>member
-1 MNKKRIAVFTAIL
+1 MNKKRLAVFAAL
-14 AFINLSI
+14 VAFVNISI
-21 FAQFINVK
+21 FAQFITVK
-29 KDANGWRLMD
+29 KDDKGWRLLD
-39 GRKEIEVKGIVWS
+39 DRKEIEVKGIVWS

-96 IPPKWIEYIYTKYGI
+96 IPPKWVEYIYTKYGI

-138 LYTRETLVAM
+138 QYTRETLIAM

-175 VWSGSEIENLPAG
+175 VWSGSEIENLPVG

-203 EAMAACKEIDPF
+203 EAMAACKDIDPF

-246 RGYRFYDSFYENVA
+246 RGFRFYDSFYENVA
-260 DVLDKPI
+260 EVLDKPL

-282 QEDQFAQMSYLMS
+282 QEDQYAQMAYLMS

-368 QSTLTDRGI
+368 QSKLTDRGI
-377 NKRIPRASY
+377 NKRIPRAAY
-386 YLLQDIWKLSLYNST
+386 YLLQDIWKLSLYKST
-401 EADIDKTFAG
+401 EADIDRTFAS

-425 IKEMLNENKIV
+425 IKEMINENKIV

-444 VQVTTPVYMNRLLGA
+444 VQVTTPVYVNRVLGA
-459 LKKKDKRGAKDAFE
+459 LKKKEGLKDSFE
-473 YVNEDKETV
+473 YQNELGETN
-482 KTTVSA
+482 KTRVSA
-488 ETTLGLSLKPMENL
+488 ETNLGLTIAPLENL
-502 SGSVVLKAWTDAP
+502 TGSVVVKAWTDAP
-515 HTHLGDEYASYFKKG
+515 RTNLGEEYPSYYKSVEG
-530 SDAST
+530 NS
-535 KTNAPDAPEYK
+535 NAEPELK
-546 YVDLYSASMN
+546 YVDFYSASVN
-556 YTGNWFDINGYYHT
+556 YSGSLFDLNGYYHV

-596 YGSKAPIAL
+596 YGSKAPIAI
-605 EFVGKGLLQGL
+605 EFVGKGLFEGL

-636 FRWFPTESLM
+636 FKWLPTASVYL
-646 VPDFTLGVVYAE
+646 PDFTIGLVYAE
-658 EFGAKSVVNLDPYGA
+658 EFGAKSEVNFDPYGA
-673 YGAGRKASIYGEAVL
+673 FGAGRKASIYAEAVL
-688 DPWVTVKAGVLH
+688 DPWVTLKVGGLH
-700 AGNEKVDAIYK
+700 AGNEKVDAVYTK
-711 KDNGKLAKIKLQDT
+711 ANGKLAKVKMIDT
-725 LGGYAQI
+725 LGGYAQL

-774 FEMQV
+774 FEVQA

-799 LQQPKDRKLVAD
+799 LQGPKDRSLLQG
-811 NSPFIVGLG
+811 SPFIVGLG

-866 GKTDFIP
+866 GKTDNIP
-873 FKSSDWN
+873 YKSN
-880 TYTKASG
+880 TPVEKETPTGIKVTDKVWFDQGTA
-887 VKNSNYMWYDGSPL
+887 L

-910 GTRIVTNPIPDL
+910 GTRIVTNPIPNL

-936 NGAYADAGNPEYI
+936 TGAYIAAKTPEYI
-949 YFVNAGLA
+949 YFANAGLA

-964 GSTNWSVNAWGPEGW
+964 GSTNWSFNAWGPEGW

-985 TFPLQYSIDIAYGF
+985 TFPLQFTFDLAYGF
-999 GKVPSFLDATN
+999 GDQPSFLDATN
-1010 RIGVKVTGRKFG
+1010 RIGLKVNGRKFG
-1022 KYSQDAYNALPKGSV
+1022 KYSDDPYGALPKGGV
-1037 MNGSSYAEV
+1037 KNGSTFVEV